1 MPYQYLYKVFVKM
14 VTNNPKAPGGV
25 DTWIL
30 YLVGQIN
37 PTSSGS
43 GPTILGGVEGGL
55 RNLEKV
61 RLLNPTTPGGYS
73 HMFYEYSSIK

>member
-1 MPYQYLYKVFVKM
+1 M

-37 PTSSGS
+37 PTSPGS
-43 GPTILGGVEGGL
+43 GPTIPGGVEGGL

-61 RLLNPTTPGGYS
+61 VLLNPTTPGGLLMDDRSNNLPIIMIIYQ
-73 HMFYEYSSIK
+73 